1 MMSNPSAAA
10 QGFDHRAQE
19 SFTVP
24 ANDRPAAAQQAAA
37 DDVNQMTQNFGTVMS
52 LD

>member
-24 ANDRPAAAQQAAA
+24 TGNNRPAAAQ
-37 DDVNQMTQNFGTVMS
+37 
-52 LD
+52 